1 MTEQKNIQELIETSL
16 ICVLSLIA
24 GFLGFFLVWLV
35 CLLSGLDRT

>member
-16 ICVLSLIA
+16 ICILSVIA
-24 GFLGFFLVWLV
+24 GLLGFFLVWLV